1 MDELILR
8 VGSRTLARL
17 DAALTAAESA
27 GSPSPAETLV
37 RIAVAY
43 CDFAAENL
51 DLWRALFEHRMAPDK
66 PVPEWAVEEQMN
78 LFRHIYHPLAK
89 LFPKWSSGRTRHHR
103 AQPVCSRAR
112 HGQPRA
118 RAETDRGAGRGSARR
133 DRDHRQGDDQGVE
146 LAKLPS
152 PLVGEG
158 GHRRPSAAVL
168 QNAEMLAKPRRMRG
182 RVHAHNC
189 LNEKS
194 SPAERTP
201 HPSAMLCIASTLSH
215 KGRG

>member
-1 MDELILR
+1 MSKTLERRAKQREALILAAEKAIAAKGLAGLKSRELAQKIGVANGAVFNLVADMDELILR

-66 PVPEWAVEEQMN
+66 QVPEWAVEEQMN

-89 LFPKWSSGRTRHHR
+89 LFPKWTADELGIT
-103 AQPVCSRAR
+103 AR
-112 HGQPRA
+112 
-118 RAETDRGAGRGSARR
+118 S
-133 DRDHRQGDDQGVE
+133 
-146 LAKLPS
+146 LF
-152 PLVGEG
+152 
-158 GHRRPSAAVL
+158 AAVHGMVSL
-168 QNAEMLAKPRRMRG
+168 GLEQKL
-182 RVHAHNC
+182 
-189 LNEKS
+189 
-194 SPAERTP
+194 
-201 HPSAMLCIASTLSH
+201 IAVPVAALRDEITTIVKATIKGLS
-215 KGRG
+215 